1 MNTPS
6 NPIETPQGLV
16 DRAKNIIMKPKEEWP
31 VIESEQ
37 ASISGLYF
45 KYAMI
50 LAAIPAIATFLRA
63 AFFGYGFMG
72 FGYKPSFM
80 AAVGMGISQYVMA
93 LISLAII
100 AFITDFLVTKFDGTA
115 NRLNAFK
122 LVAYSSTAAWLAGI
136 FNLIPGLGF
145 LGILGL
151 YSLYLF
157 YTGLPALM
165 KVPQDKALVCTI
177 VILIAAFVLSLIAGA
192 LMRPAAHMFG
202 GAGPM
207 SDFSSNMGGS
217 GTITVPGGGTF
228 ETSKLEEAGDRIKA
242 IAEGAKDVKAIEPAS
257 LKALL
262 PDSVGGY
269 KRTALESSTMG
280 AAGYNGSQISAD
292 YEKGDQRIEI
302 ELTDMSAMG
311 ALAGI
316 GAALDVRQ
324 ERETAT
330 GFERTYTKDGQ
341 MIQEEWDNE
350 SKRGHYKK
358 MVAGRFMISVDGEAD
373 DFDTLKSIANSM
385 DNGKLA
391 ALAE

>member
-6 NPIETPQGLV
+6 NPIEIPPGLV
-16 DRAKNIIMKPKEEWP
+16 DRAKNIVMKPKEEWP
-31 VIESEQ
+31 VVESEQ

-50 LAAIPAIATFLRA
+50 LAAIPAIATFLHA
-63 AFFGYGFMG
+63 VLFGYGFMG

-80 AAVGMGISQYVMA
+80 SAVGMGISQYVMA
-93 LISLAII
+93 LIVVAIM
-100 AFITDFLVTKFDGTA
+100 AFMTDFLVTKFDGTA

-122 LVAYSSTAAWLAGI
+122 LVVYSSTAAWLAGI

-145 LGILGL
+145 LSILGL

-157 YTGLPALM
+157 YVGLPALM

-177 VILIAAFVLSLIAGA
+177 VILVVAFVLSMIAGA
-192 LMRPAAHMFG
+192 LMRPAAHLFG

-207 SDFSSNMGGS
+207 SDFSSDMGSG
-217 GTITVPGGGTF
+217 GTITVPGGGKF
-228 ETSKLEEAGDRIKA
+228 ETSKLEEASEKIKA
-242 IAEGAKDVKAIEPAS
+242 IAEGSKDVKAIEPAS

-341 MIQEEWDNE
+341 MIQEEWDNQ

-373 DFDTLKSIANSM
+373 SFDTLKSIS
-385 DNGKLA
+385 DSLDDGKLA
-391 ALAE
+391 ALAG